1 MTASIILLVLAAM
14 ELGIYLAKH
23 GEYKTGTYNFW
34 IGLLSVAI
42 YLVLYYY
49 AGVFDNFPD
58 VVCIILFLWIFIFG
72 LCY

>member
-23 GEYKTGTYNFW
+23 GEYKTEKYNFW

-49 AGVFDNFPD
+49 AGVFDNFK
-58 VVCIILFLWIFIFG
+58 
-72 LCY
+72 

>member
-23 GEYKTGTYNFW
+23 GEHKTGKYNFW

-49 AGVFDNFPD
+49 F
-58 VVCIILFLWIFIFG
+58 LFLLLIK
-72 LCY
+72 LNLLHELLLS